1 MTAATDLKQ
10 QIVAVLERLPEH
22 ALADVATYVEFV
34 AAKHG
39 QGLDVDDPDDLPD
52 ATAFDDLIQLGRELA
67 RNWPAGIQ
75 SADVLSAMRDE
86 R

>member
-1 MTAATDLKQ
+1 MAVATDLKQ
-10 QIVAVLERLPEH
+10 QIIAVLERLPEN

-34 AAKHG
+34 AAK
-39 QGLDVDDPDDLPD
+39 QNQELDIDDRDYLPD
-52 ATAFDDLIQLGRELA
+52 STALDDLIRLGHELA
-67 RNWPAGIQ
+67 QGWPAGIQ

>member
-34 AAKHG
+34 AAKHD
-39 QGLDVDDPDDLPD
+39 QELDIDDRDHLPD
-52 ATAFDDLIQLGRELA
+52 STAFDDLIRLGQELVQS
-67 RNWPAGIQ
+67 WPAGVQ
-75 SADVLSAMRDE
+75 SADVLSAMREE

>member
-10 QIVAVLERLPEH
+10 QIIAVLERLPAN
-22 ALADVATYVEFV
+22 ALADVVTYVEFV
-34 AAKHG
+34 AAK
-39 QGLDVDDPDDLPD
+39 QDQEPYLDDRDYLPD
-52 ATAFDDLIQLGRELA
+52 STAFDDLIRLGQELA
-67 RNWPAGIQ
+67 QGWPAGLQ